1 MKNSI
6 FKYLVISSIL
16 IAGSFSVVVAQS
28 NLTLYNMKT
37 IPQRI
42 KTNPAHMSDAKN
54 FLGLPAIS
62 SQYVSFSNN
71 AISINALLDLL
82 EPNAQDSFTF
92 NAGNLGSLFE
102 KTNFISFEQSFDV
115 LSFGFRIKKKSYMY
129 FTSSISQNFRFA
141 YPGDLFALVS
151 EGNGGKNLDREFDL
165 AFGIDFLQYADV
177 GIGFNRKFMNDKL
190 TLGARYRYIKGINI
204 VNTERND
211 ITFRTD
217 PNTYDLTIA
226 SDIKINAASSL
237 FPIDGL
243 DVFSQGGDSSSIGF
257 SDVLNKDNIGWAVDF
272 GIDYKLSDKIT
283 LSAAANNIGRINW
296 NTNTFNIASEDPGA
310 SYTYSGIHFDDVF
323 NEDGSNLDESFRKI
337 GDTIVEKFRL
347 RETATTFTTGLFAE
361 FYVGGNYNLSR
372 NHNAGILLYGNLY
385 QDKLNPAVSVSWNSK
400 LTNILAISGTYSVMR
415 NSYFNLG
422 FGLSL
427 NGGPFQVYVVSDNLG
442 SLVKPN
448 DVNNLNVRAGFNLA
462 MQRKDVDE
470 LAQKKADKE
479 DKKNQKA
486 AQKVEEEEAKAEAK
500 RMEKEAKKAKKKADK
515 EMKK

>member
-1 MKNSI
+1 M
-6 FKYLVISSIL
+6 
-16 IAGSFSVVVAQS
+16 AGSFSIVLAQS

-42 KTNPAHMSDAKN
+42 HTNPAHMSDAKN
-54 FLGLPAIS
+54 FLGLPVIS
-62 SQYVSFSNN
+62 YQYVSFSNN
-71 AISINALLDLL
+71 AISINAVLDLL

-92 NAGNLGSLFE
+92 NAGKLGSLFD
-102 KTNFISFEQSFDV
+102 KTNFISFEQSFDI

-129 FTSSISQNFRFA
+129 FTSSISQNFRFS

-151 EGNGGKNLDREFDL
+151 EGNGGKNLNREFDL
-165 AFGIDFLQYADV
+165 AFGIDFLQYADI

-226 SDIKINAASSL
+226 SDIKVNASSSL

-243 DVFSQGGDSSSIGF
+243 NVFAQNGDSTSIGV
-257 SDVLNKDNIGWAVDF
+257 SDVLNKENSGWAVDF
-272 GIDYKLSDKIT
+272 GMDYKLTDKIT
-283 LSAAANNIGRINW
+283 LSASANNIGRINW
-296 NTNTFNIASEDPGA
+296 NTNTYNIVSEDPGA
-310 SYTYSGIHFDDVF
+310 SYTYSGIHFEDVF
-323 NEDGSNLDESFRKI
+323 NEDGSNLEESFRKI

-347 RETATTFTTGLFAE
+347 KETATTFTTGLFAE
-361 FYVGGNYNLSR
+361 FYVGANYNISR
-372 NHNAGILLYGNLY
+372 DHNAGLLLYGNIY
-385 QDKLNPAVSVSWNSK
+385 QDKLNPAFTLSWNSK
-400 LTNILAISGTYSVMR
+400 LTNILAISGTYSIMR
-415 NSYFNLG
+415 SSYFNLG

-442 SLVKPN
+442 SLIKPN
-448 DVNNLNVRAGFNLA
+448 DVNNLNMRVGFNLA

-479 DKKNQKA
+479 NKKNQKE
-486 AQKVEEEEAKAEAK
+486 AQKVAEEEAKAEAK
-500 RMEKEAKKAKKKADK
+500 RIEKELKKAEK
-515 EMKK
+515 EMKKKGGESIDAPKTPK